1 MPDQFNVE
9 EARKAGYSD
18 DEILSHLTQTRKFD
32 IAGAEKSGY
41 SKAEI
46 ISHLAGTAAS
56 KASAPQPKGLL
67 QQAADVGSD
76 IMKGLGTHLNPVTMA
91 KGMIDA
97 ANVTN
102 WPQIGSNIL
111 EAQGKAGSE
120 AAEAFKQ
127 GKYGTAARKG
137 LGYLI
142 PLLGPAMNAAGD
154 KAEDGK
160 VVEGVSEGVGLGL
173 ATFGANKLPQAAQVV
188 KAGAKKSIQGIQDF
202 AAKRNIPL
210 SAADVSDNAFIKGG
224 QQVASAT
231 LGGSMVATPA
241 RAAQSGQMRR
251 VAGELMDEVA
261 PTGASRADAGRSLQ
275 SSLEGRKGALEQS
288 ARIQYGELDKL
299 EKLPKNQSNV
309 QVGTREVKSG
319 VIDANGNPVVTQ
331 VPITEKMAF
340 PTDVRPLKEWAQPI
354 LDKLK
359 QRYNPADPE
368 SAKNIGQQMKSLQSI
383 VDGPDYKPASVAE
396 KDLSAVK
403 ALRRN
408 ADVETEATMR
418 GAQELDML
426 QQSIDDAVSKD
437 PAAIKALQSGRAKW
451 AAKSEVEEI
460 IGKLREEPAQA
471 FEQTSWRKDNGIEF
485 LKRMQKEVPGEMK
498 NLGRAWLEDT
508 FAKSMAEDGLSGGKG
523 LLAKWESL
531 GPETKLVLFD
541 NPAMVK
547 NLDDFFRLAKR
558 IDSPLNTSGTA
569 AATAAGRAI
578 DLVTGGAVFNDG
590 IIPAIL
596 GQAGTAGITAL
607 MYSPKFVS
615 KLNKGLALPVKSPAR
630 AAILGELL
638 EMAKAKASE
647 TSQTQR
653 MQPAG
658 AAGRIQ

>member
-1 MPDQFNVE
+1 MPVKTVTAEINGKV
-9 EARKAGYSD
+9 RKVTMDVPDGSTD
-18 DEILSHLTQTRKFD
+18 DD
-32 IAGAEKSGY
+32 IAEA
-41 SKAEI
+41 
-46 ISHLAGTAAS
+46 LASYKEPEAA
-56 KASAPQPKGLL
+56 KPAAPQPKGML
-67 QQAADVGSD
+67 QQAADTG
-76 IMKGLGTHLNPVTMA
+76 MEFLKGLGSQLNPVTMA
-91 KGMIDA
+91 KGMLDA

-154 KAEDGK
+154 KAEEGK
-160 VVEGVSEGVGLGL
+160 VAEGLGEGVGLGL
-173 ATFGANKLPQAAQVV
+173 ATFGTSALPKTAQVL
-188 KAGAKKSIQGIQDF
+188 KSGAKRALNEIQDF
-202 AAKRNIPL
+202 AAQRKIPL

-241 RAAQSGQMRR
+241 RAAQSGRMRA
-251 VAGELMDEVA
+251 VAGELMDEVS
-261 PTGASRADAGRSLQ
+261 PTSEARAEAGRGLKA
-275 SSLEGRKGALEQS
+275 SLEGRKEAFAEASRLE
-288 ARIQYGELDKL
+288 YGELAKL
-299 EKLPKNQSNV
+299 EKLPANQVNV
-309 QVGTREVKSG
+309 QVGTRELKSG
-319 VIDANGNPVVTQ
+319 VVDVNGNPVVTQ
-331 VPITEKMAF
+331 IPITEKMAF
-340 PTDVRPLKEWAQPI
+340 PTDVRPLKQWAQPI

-368 SAKNIGQQMKSLQSI
+368 SAKAIGQQMKSLQSI
-383 VDGPDYKPASVAE
+383 VDGPDYKPASIAE

-437 PAAIKALQSGRAKW
+437 PAAIKALQAGRAKW

-471 FEQTSWRKDNGIEF
+471 FEQASWRKDNGIEF
-485 LKRMQKEVPGEMK
+485 LKRMQKEVPSEMK

-508 FAKSMAEDGLSGGKG
+508 FAKSMAEDGLTGGKG

-531 GPETKLVLFD
+531 GPETKQILFG
-541 NPAMVK
+541 NPAMVG
-547 NLDDFFRLAKR
+547 NLDKFFRLAKR

-569 AATAAGRAI
+569 AATAAGRVI
-578 DLVTGGAVFNDG
+578 DLATGGSVVQMEFL
-590 IIPAIL
+590 PAIL

-615 KLNKGLALPVKSPAR
+615 KLNQGLSLPVKSPAR
-630 AAILGELL
+630 AALLGELL
-638 EMAKAKASE
+638 EMAKAKSAE
-647 TSQTQR
+647 MSQTQQ
-653 MQPAG
+653 MKPAG
-658 AAGRIQ
+658 AGSRMQ